1 MRNKQKKLK
10 TLKKDLN
17 KSNKMKMRVINNK
30 ELIIKWMRRMK
41 KEINRVIKM
50 KINDF
55 LFKQYFVLYFKN

>member
-55 LFKQYFVLYFKN
+55 